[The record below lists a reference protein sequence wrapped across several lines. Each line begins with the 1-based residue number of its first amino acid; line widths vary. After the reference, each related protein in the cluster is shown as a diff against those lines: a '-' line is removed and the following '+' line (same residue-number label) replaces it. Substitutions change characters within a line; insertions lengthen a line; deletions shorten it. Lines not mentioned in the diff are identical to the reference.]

1 MWSKIFTELTY
12 SFNENYWNLKIILSF
27 ISIIIVYPSIH
38 STYVVY
44 TSIYHH
50 WTLNEYQITKL
61 SVLSSLRNEI
71 IENSLDKIWHKGEI
85 ICEK

>member
-1 MWSKIFTELTY
+1 MRITEFKNYIIFY
-12 SFNENYWNLKIILSF
+12 QHYC
-27 ISIIIVYPSIH
+27 IVYPSIH